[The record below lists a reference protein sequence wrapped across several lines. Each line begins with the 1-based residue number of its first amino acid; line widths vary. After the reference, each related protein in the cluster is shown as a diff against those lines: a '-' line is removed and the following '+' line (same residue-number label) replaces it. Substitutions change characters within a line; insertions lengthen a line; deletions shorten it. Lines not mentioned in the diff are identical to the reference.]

1 MKKKARRFKLSA
13 TQIIML
19 SFLVTIAIGSILL
32 SLPFSTAD
40 GERIGYL
47 DALFTA
53 TSATCVTGLLTMPAF
68 SVWSI
73 FGQIVILLLIQIGGL
88 GAITILSGLMI
99 TVSKRFGL
107 KNRLLLQDVFN
118 LNSLKGI
125 ISFTRKSIA
134 GTFIIEGA
142 GALACM
148 TVFVPDFGIRG
159 IWISV
164 FHSVSAFCNAGIDI
178 ISDTSL
184 EQYAV
189 NPVINIATCLLIILG
204 GIGFLVW
211 WDVIGAI
218 KKIKEHKTRT
228 FSYLSLHS
236 KIALLMTA
244 LLIFAGAL
252 AFFIFEYGNPYTLG
266 GRPVYEKIEISFFQS
281 VTTRTAGFA
290 TIPQKSLTNS
300 SAIFSLLLMF
310 IGGSPVGTAGGV
322 KTVTIFILAAALR
335 SSIKNRREVSCF
347 GRNIPREAVGKAVA
361 VVGMSFII
369 LFASTLALSEVTNAD
384 ALDILYETVSAT
396 ATVGL
401 SRSLTPTLGSA
412 GKIIIIA
419 TMFFGRIGPISLA
432 TAFQTKKERA
442 NIVKNPTEHIS
453 VG

>member
-1 MKKKARRFKLSA
+1 
-13 TQIIML
+13 ML
-19 SFLVTIAIGSILL
+19 SFLITIVIGSILL
-32 SLPFSTAD
+32 SLPFSAAD
-40 GERIGYL
+40 GKRINYL

-68 SVWSI
+68 SVWSA
-73 FGQIVILLLIQIGGL
+73 FGQAVILILIQIGGL
-88 GAITILSGLMI
+88 GAITVLSGLMI
-99 TVSKRFGL
+99 FISKRFGL
-107 KNRLLLQDVFN
+107 KNQLLMQDVFN

-125 ISFTRKSIA
+125 VSFTRRCIT
-134 GTFIIEGA
+134 GTLIIEA
-142 GALACM
+142 IGALICM
-148 TVFVPDFGIRG
+148 TVFIPDFGIRG

-178 ISDTSL
+178 ISDSSL

-218 KKIKEHKTRT
+218 KKIKEHKSKT

-236 KIALLMTA
+236 KIALSMTA
-244 LLIFAGAL
+244 FLIIAGAL
-252 AFFIFEYGNPYTLG
+252 AFFAFEYGNPSTLG
-266 GRPVYEKIEISFFQS
+266 GRPLYEKIEISLFQS

-290 TIPQKSLTNS
+290 TISQKSLTNS
-300 SAIFSLLLMF
+300 SAIVSLLLMF

-322 KTVTIFILAAALR
+322 KTVTVFILFAALQ
-335 SSIKNRREVSCF
+335 SSIRNRREVSCF
-347 GRNIPREAVGKAVA
+347 NRNIPLESIGKAVA

-369 LFASTLALSEVTNAD
+369 LFASTVALSAVTNAD
-384 ALDILYETVSAT
+384 ALDIVYETVSAT

-401 SRSLTPTLGSA
+401 SRSLTPSLGAA

-432 TAFQTKKERA
+432 TAFQTKKESA
-442 NIVKNPTEHIS
+442 NIVKNPTEQIS